1 MGFFENQVSISSPIA
16 GIKTYI
22 IPTMAKDVVTFSGS
36 FSGGSIHCSNNNS
49 KISTLTSSMIDKG
62 TTTRNKF
69 EISEIL
75 DAVGAEIKF
84 GSTQHHTFFTC
95 HCLRDNIAM
104 VIDIL
109 SDELKNPLFDE
120 VELKKLKK
128 RMVGQIEQS
137 REDTK
142 KQAHILFSRK
152 LYPENHLN
160 YRLNTDETIEYINS
174 IKKDDLEKFHSKAY
188 GLGTINIAAAGDIDE
203 QLFNDQINKAFGNYN
218 TQNLEDVENKLKANP
233 SDKLDETIIIND
245 KTSAD
250 IYIGQPIGI
259 DREHNDYY
267 ALMMGIYILGGNFS
281 ARLMQT
287 VRDEQG
293 LTYGI
298 GSSIGGVKFGLDGY
312 WSTWGT
318 FAPDLIENG
327 KAATMDQINNWY
339 KNGITSD
346 ELDSKK
352 STITG
357 TFKVGMDTTGGLVS
371 QILSNAER
379 NKDIKYLDKYVNRI
393 KDLTVEQVNSAII
406 KYIDPDKLT
415 VVSAGSFNNK

>member
-1 MGFFENQVSISSPIA
+1 MGFFENQVSISSPIT

-36 FSGGSIHCSNNNS
+36 FRGGSIHCSNNNS

-69 EISEIL
+69 EISETL

-128 RMVGQIEQS
+128 RMIGQIEQL

-152 LYPENHLN
+152 LYPEKHLN
-160 YRLNTDETIEYINS
+160 YRLNTDETIEYINL

-203 QLFNDQINKAFGNYN
+203 QLFNNQINKAFSNYN
-218 TQNLEDVENKLKANP
+218 PQNLKDVENKLKANP
-233 SDKLDETIIIND
+233 SDKIHETIIIND

-393 KDLTVEQVNSAII
+393 NDLTVEQVNSAII

>member
-36 FSGGSIHCSNNNS
+36 FRGGSIHCSNNNS

-69 EISEIL
+69 EISEAL

-104 VIDIL
+104 VIDVL

-128 RMVGQIEQS
+128 RMIGQIEQS

-203 QLFNDQINKAFGNYN
+203 QLFNNQINKAFSNYN

-339 KNGITSD
+339 KNCLLYTSD
-346 ELDSKK
+346 AADE
-352 STITG
+352 
-357 TFKVGMDTTGGLVS
+357 
-371 QILSNAER
+371 
-379 NKDIKYLDKYVNRI
+379 
-393 KDLTVEQVNSAII
+393 
-406 KYIDPDKLT
+406 
-415 VVSAGSFNNK
+415 

>member
-1 MGFFENQVSISSPIA
+1 
-16 GIKTYI
+16 
-22 IPTMAKDVVTFSGS
+22 
-36 FSGGSIHCSNNNS
+36 
-49 KISTLTSSMIDKG
+49 MI
-62 TTTRNKF
+62 
-69 EISEIL
+69 
-75 DAVGAEIKF
+75 
-84 GSTQHHTFFTC
+84 
-95 HCLRDNIAM
+95 
-104 VIDIL
+104 
-109 SDELKNPLFDE
+109 
-120 VELKKLKK
+120 
-128 RMVGQIEQS
+128 GQIEQS

-203 QLFNDQINKAFGNYN
+203 QLFNNQINKAFSNYN
-218 TQNLEDVENKLKANP
+218 PQNLKDVENKLKANP
-233 SDKLDETIIIND
+233 SDKIDETIIIND

>member
-1 MGFFENQVSISSPIA
+1 MGFFENQVSISSPIT

-36 FSGGSIHCSNNNS
+36 FRGGSIHCSNNNS

-69 EISEIL
+69 EISETL

-128 RMVGQIEQS
+128 RMIGQIEQL

-152 LYPENHLN
+152 LYPEKHLN

-203 QLFNDQINKAFGNYN
+203 QLFNNQINKAFSNYN
-218 TQNLEDVENKLKANP
+218 PQNLKDVENKLKANP
-233 SDKLDETIIIND
+233 SDKIHETIIIND

-393 KDLTVEQVNSAII
+393 NDLTVEQVNSAII

>member
-1 MGFFENQVSISSPIA
+1 
-16 GIKTYI
+16 
-22 IPTMAKDVVTFSGS
+22 
-36 FSGGSIHCSNNNS
+36 
-49 KISTLTSSMIDKG
+49 
-62 TTTRNKF
+62 
-69 EISEIL
+69 
-75 DAVGAEIKF
+75 
-84 GSTQHHTFFTC
+84 
-95 HCLRDNIAM
+95 
-104 VIDIL
+104 
-109 SDELKNPLFDE
+109 
-120 VELKKLKK
+120 
-128 RMVGQIEQS
+128 
-137 REDTK
+137 
-142 KQAHILFSRK
+142 
-152 LYPENHLN
+152 
-160 YRLNTDETIEYINS
+160 
-174 IKKDDLEKFHSKAY
+174 
-188 GLGTINIAAAGDIDE
+188 
-203 QLFNDQINKAFGNYN
+203 
-218 TQNLEDVENKLKANP
+218 
-233 SDKLDETIIIND
+233 
-245 KTSAD
+245 
-250 IYIGQPIGI
+250 
-259 DREHNDYY
+259 
-267 ALMMGIYILGGNFS
+267 MMGIYILGGNFS

-379 NKDIKYLDKYVNRI
+379 NKDIKYLDKYVNSI
-393 KDLTVEQVNSAII
+393 NDLTDEEVNSVII

-415 VVSAGSFNNK
+415 VVTAGSFNNK